1 MLQNLLYYYIRGNRG
16 TKHRD
21 IKLIIRGTYCKA
33 DALGEKNMSKRVTP
47 SKYGETF
54 EDPVRSILLVR
65 AWALDRCQS
74 LPWVSKV
81 PWRAREFAIEAG
93 RLMRDVAAL
102 DAADHLLGDRDA
114 SEVFSGWLP
123 EMAASLRKLAT
134 AQP

>member
-1 MLQNLLYYYIRGNRG
+1 MDLAYFHVRDNRG

-21 IKLIIRGTYCKA
+21 IKLIIRGIYCKA
-33 DALGEKNMSKRVTP
+33 DALGEKNMAKRVTP

-102 DAADHLLGDRDA
+102 DAADHLVGNRDV
-114 SEVFSGWLP
+114 SKCLSGRLP